1 MWMIAASVATTAAVS
16 GLLLDVDQRAAAWAG
31 MAGPLL
37 AAAAT
42 LVLVERTAARAPGR
56 VSAVMVHGFAVKIVF
71 FLVYVALAL
80 RVFALEPAPFV
91 VSFVIAFVVLYGVV
105 AVWLQR
111 RFVASLHQVR

>member
-1 MWMIAASVATTAAVS
+1 LIAVSVVIMAAVS
-16 GLLLDVDQRAAAWAG
+16 PLLDASDRAASWAG

-42 LVLVERTAARAPGR
+42 AIAVQRASRRTPAQ
-56 VSAVMVHGFAVKIVF
+56 VTNIMVHGFAVKIVF
-71 FLVYVALAL
+71 FLAYVALAL
-80 RVFALEPAPFV
+80 RVFALEAMPFV
-91 VSFVIAFVVLYGVV
+91 VSFTICFVASYGVV